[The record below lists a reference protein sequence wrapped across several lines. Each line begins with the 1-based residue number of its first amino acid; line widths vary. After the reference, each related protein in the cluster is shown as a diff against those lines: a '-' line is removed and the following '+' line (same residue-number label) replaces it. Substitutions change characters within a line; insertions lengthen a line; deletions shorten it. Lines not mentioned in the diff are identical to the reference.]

1 MHFFGVAQVNATDGQ
16 CCAAFDRYRVLIG
29 RTTPRASSESYSVA
43 RTPRNVNFR
52 TKFIVYAAAAA
63 WLSKGGN
70 TKRQTAAMANL
81 RAVAIKRQI
90 AANKLSK
97 PADIAAPSFARRRL
111 WLWLVWEMF
120 WFCRTN
126 SRCLLSDDG
135 KSGGDFGQ

>member
-90 AANKLSK
+90 AANKTFQACRHRRSIVRPPSPLALARLGNVLVLPYQFSL
-97 PADIAAPSFARRRL
+97 PA
-111 WLWLVWEMF
+111 
-120 WFCRTN
+120 
-126 SRCLLSDDG
+126 
-135 KSGGDFGQ
+135 Q